1 MRAAAIVTAVLG
13 LGTVLV
19 FALALVA
26 FELFPDGG
34 SFVGSIGGAI
44 GGFGGPVVG
53 VGVAQP
59 MPGVI
64 VVPAQPTQSGSDQ
77 PLAAPPASG
86 PTSDPVSP
94 APTD

>member
-13 LGTVLV
+13 LGTALV

-53 VGVAQP
+53 IAQPAPGVVVMPAQP
-59 MPGVI
+59 M
-64 VVPAQPTQSGSDQ
+64 QSGPDQ
-77 PLAAPPASG
+77 PFAVPPTIA
-86 PTSDPVSP
+86 PTSDPASP